1 MTWKRSCNFFLNFQ
15 NLWIYFFPLS
25 WEELLQPLKIHHSP
39 QNAQAT
45 KQNINLDN
53 YDMVLPNQ
61 DPLGFKRVPAAE
73 HWLMKIHYL
82 ALLVLEEPAL
92 EKDIY
97 FFREGAFI
105 LFENF

>member
-1 MTWKRSCNFFLNFQ
+1 MTWKRCCNFFLNFQ

-25 WEELLQPLKIHHSP
+25 WEDLIQPLKIHRFS

-53 YDMVLPNQ
+53 YDMALPNP
-61 DPLGFKRVPAAE
+61 DLPRFKSVPAAE
-73 HWLMKIHYL
+73 YWLMKMHYL
-82 ALLVLEEPAL
+82 ALLEEPAL
-92 EKDIY
+92 EKDIS